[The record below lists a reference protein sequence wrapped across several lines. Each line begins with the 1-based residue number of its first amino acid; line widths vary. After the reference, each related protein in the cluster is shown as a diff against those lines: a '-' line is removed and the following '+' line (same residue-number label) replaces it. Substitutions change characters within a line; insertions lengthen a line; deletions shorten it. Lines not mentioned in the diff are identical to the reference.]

1 MLVLTRQ
8 VEEDIRIGQDICVR
22 VLSVQGGQV
31 RIGIDA
37 PPDVPI
43 YRGELLAAVEREN
56 VAASRPDP
64 NGAIGLR
71 SAAKLAAGAAKGQ
84 TKPPGSPGKG
94 PEVYRKRPPR

>member
-8 VEEDIRIGQDICVR
+8 VEEDIRIGDDICVR

-31 RIGIDA
+31 RIGIEA
-37 PPDVPI
+37 PPQIPI

-64 NGAIGLR
+64 GGTKGLR
-71 SAAKLAAGAAKGQ
+71 SAAKLAASAAKTKTGQ
-84 TKPPGSPGKG
+84 PPAPAKG